1 MVDFSNSVGM
11 YGGCGY
17 AMSKPKE
24 DNGAGCVLML
34 GVVLSGIGL
43 MMLFGAPGALIA
55 VGLFFIVLGIT
66 ACL

>member
-1 MVDFSNSVGM
+1 MVDFPNNNSM
-11 YGGCGY
+11 YGGYRY

-34 GVVLSGIGL
+34 GIVFLGIGL
-43 MMLFGAPGALIA
+43 GLLFGAPGALIA